1 MKKTYYAKSVLAS
14 GHQPTVKEHLTKV
27 SELARQYGAELSMA
41 DAAELAGWLHD
52 FGKYSELFQQ
62 LLRNESKGINHAACG
77 AALLLQMGRGK
88 TGFTPIVEAIRGH
101 HDGLVSCESAEELK
115 RSYEYDGRLEIDG
128 RQAALAGKSEYRVA
142 YEQLLRDI
150 PEFHLSRDQM
160 LPPLTDGNLFSA
172 NISDMQTTRML
183 FSCLVDADYSVS
195 AEDENEAYLEQSE
208 QGDISPAE
216 ALDNLD
222 HHLAEIQ
229 KQSGADTEL
238 NRLRDAVF
246 AACGA
251 AGKLEPGV
259 FNLTAPTGVGKT
271 LALLHFALHHCAK
284 WGKKRIIVVLP
295 FLSLTEQSAKTYRS
309 ILPQLLEETSQ
320 SDLSDE
326 ERLYASRWRVPFLVT
341 TSVKFFETLFS
352 DRPPACR
359 KLHNIANS
367 VILFDEAQTLPP
379 ELIRATLRAT
389 DELCGR
395 YGCTMVFSTATQ
407 PDYTALT
414 AFSKRRPREILP
426 DYVAYYAKLKRTAV
440 DWRLDEAVSWAALAE
455 ELSEQQSVCA
465 IVNLRKH
472 ARELYCFLRGKCGT
486 EGVFFLTTDLCPAHR
501 SEVIERI
508 RSRLD
513 KKLPCRVVSTQCIE
527 AGVDLDF
534 DAVYRALAPLDSIIQ
549 AAGRCNRNGRL
560 PQGGNVTVFLPEDE
574 RYPGNWYQNCAKTVE
589 RLCCA
594 QPIDIHDPEQI
605 GRYYRAI
612 YNELSCK
619 DKKALV
625 EAILNKD
632 YGETAK
638 SYQIIEQKQTMQVIV
653 RFNGQVKLYDEIREE
668 AKRGG
673 MTPLLMKRAA
683 SITVSC
689 FADNGWNR
697 FAENIPYAGKRKEES
712 QSPFY
717 LLCPQYL
724 GCYQDDMGLQ
734 LPEGEEFD
742 PFL

>member
-1 MKKTYYAKSVLAS
+1 
-14 GHQPTVKEHLTKV
+14 
-27 SELARQYGAELSMA
+27 
-41 DAAELAGWLHD
+41 
-52 FGKYSELFQQ
+52 
-62 LLRNESKGINHAACG
+62 
-77 AALLLQMGRGK
+77 
-88 TGFTPIVEAIRGH
+88 
-101 HDGLVSCESAEELK
+101 
-115 RSYEYDGRLEIDG
+115 
-128 RQAALAGKSEYRVA
+128 
-142 YEQLLRDI
+142 
-150 PEFHLSRDQM
+150 M
-160 LPPLTDGNLFSA
+160 LPRSTDGDLLAA

-216 ALDNLD
+216 ALRELD
-222 HHLAEIQ
+222 RHLAEIQ
-229 KQSGADTEL
+229 SNSGADAEL

-251 AGKLEPGV
+251 AGELEPGV

-271 LALLHFALHHCAK
+271 LALLHFALRHCDA
-284 WGKKRIIVVLP
+284 WGKKRVIVVLP

-309 ILPQLLEETSQ
+309 ILSQLLEDTSQ
-320 SDLSDE
+320 SELSDE
-326 ERLYASRWRVPFLVT
+326 EHLYASRWRVPFLVT

-352 DRPPACR
+352 DRPADCR
-359 KLHNIANS
+359 RLHNIANS

-389 DELCGR
+389 DELCER

-407 PDYTALT
+407 PDYTALK
-414 AFSKRRPREILP
+414 AFGKRRPREILP
-426 DYVAYYAKLKRTAV
+426 DYAAYYAKLKRTRV
-440 DWRLDEAVSWAALAE
+440 DWRLDERVSWEALAE
-455 ELSEQQSVCA
+455 ELSGQRSVCA

-472 ARELYCFLRGKCGT
+472 ARELYRLLRDQCGA

-501 SEVIERI
+501 SEVIKRI

-513 KKLPCRVVSTQCIE
+513 EQLPCRVVSTQCIE

-560 PQGGNVTVFLPEDE
+560 PQGGSVTVFLPEDE

-589 RLCCA
+589 RLCAA

-619 DKKALV
+619 DKRALV
-625 EAILNKD
+625 EAIKDKD

-638 SYQIIEQKQTMQVIV
+638 AYQIIGKKQTMQVIV
-653 RFNGQVKLYDEIREE
+653 RFTGQEKLYDEISEE
-668 AKRGG
+668 AKRSG

-683 SITVSC
+683 PITVS
-689 FADNGWNR
+689 R
-697 FAENIPYAGKRKEES
+697 FEEKELKRFVENIPYAGKRREER

-717 LLCPQYL
+717 LLCRQYL
-724 GCYQDDMGLQ
+724 DCYQDDMGLQ
-734 LPEGEEFD
+734 LPESEKVSFI
-742 PFL
+742 F

>member
-1 MKKTYYAKSVLAS
+1 MQKTYYAKSILS
-14 GHQPTVKEHLTKV
+14 NGRQPTVKEHLTRV
-27 SELARQYGAELSMA
+27 AELAREYGAELSMA
-41 DAAELAGWLHD
+41 DAAELAGRLHD
-52 FGKYSELFQQ
+52 FGKYGELFQK
-62 LLRNESKGINHAACG
+62 LLRDEVRGVNHAACG
-77 AALLLQMGRGK
+77 AALLAQMGRGK
-88 TGFTPIVEAIRGH
+88 KGFIPIVEAIRGH
-101 HDGLVSCESAEELK
+101 HDGLVSCDSAEELK
-115 RSYEYDGRLEIDG
+115 RSYEYTGRLEIDG
-128 RQAALAGKSEYRVA
+128 RQAALAGEKEYRA
-142 YEQLLRDI
+142 AFEQLLRDM
-150 PEFHLSRDQM
+150 PEFCLSRDQM
-160 LPPLTDGNLFSA
+160 LPRSTDGDLLAA

-216 ALDNLD
+216 ALRELD
-222 HHLAEIQ
+222 RHLAEIQ
-229 KQSGADTEL
+229 SNSGADAEL

-251 AGKLEPGV
+251 AGELEPGV

-271 LALLHFALHHCAK
+271 LALLHFALRHCDA
-284 WGKKRIIVVLP
+284 WGKKRVIVVLP

-309 ILPQLLEETSQ
+309 ILSQLLEDTSQ
-320 SDLSDE
+320 SELSDE
-326 ERLYASRWRVPFLVT
+326 EHLYASRWRVPFLVT

-352 DRPPACR
+352 DRPADCR
-359 KLHNIANS
+359 RLHNIANS

-389 DELCGR
+389 DELCER

-407 PDYTALT
+407 PDYTALK
-414 AFSKRRPREILP
+414 AFGKRRPREILP
-426 DYVAYYAKLKRTAV
+426 DYAAYYAKLKRTRV
-440 DWRLDEAVSWAALAE
+440 DWRLDERVSWEALAE
-455 ELSEQQSVCA
+455 ELSGQRSVCA

-472 ARELYCFLRGKCGT
+472 ARELYRLLRNQCGA

-501 SEVIERI
+501 SEVIKRI

-513 KKLPCRVVSTQCIE
+513 EQLPCRVVSTQCIE

-560 PQGGNVTVFLPEDE
+560 PQGGSVTVFLPEDE

-589 RLCCA
+589 RLCAA

-619 DKKALV
+619 DKRALV
-625 EAILNKD
+625 EAIKDKD

-638 SYQIIEQKQTMQVIV
+638 AYQIIGKKQTMQVIV
-653 RFNGQVKLYDEIREE
+653 RFTGQEKLYDEISEE
-668 AKRGG
+668 AKRSG

-683 SITVSC
+683 PITVSR
-689 FADNGWNR
+689 FEEKELNR
-697 FAENIPYAGKRKEES
+697 FVENIPYAGKRREER

-717 LLCPQYL
+717 LLCRQYL
-724 GCYQDDMGLQ
+724 DCYQDDMGLQ
-734 LPEGEEFD
+734 LPESEKVSFI
-742 PFL
+742 F

>member
-1 MKKTYYAKSVLAS
+1 MQITYYAKSILPN

-27 SELARQYGAELSMA
+27 SELVRQYGAELSMS

-52 FGKYSELFQQ
+52 FGKYSERFQQ
-62 LLRNESKGINHAACG
+62 LLRREVEGINHSACG
-77 AALLLQMGRGK
+77 AALLLQIGRGK
-88 TGFTPIVEAIRGH
+88 AGFIPIVEAIRGH
-101 HDGLVSCESAEELK
+101 HDGLVSCDSAEELE
-115 RSYEYDGRLEIDG
+115 RSYDYDGRLEIDG
-128 RQAALAGKSEYRVA
+128 RQVALAGKEEYLAA
-142 YEQLLRDI
+142 YEQFQRDI
-150 PEFHLSRDQM
+150 PNFRVSREQM
-160 LPPLTDGNLFSA
+160 LPLSTDGDLFSA
-172 NISDMQTTRML
+172 NISNMQTARML

-208 QGDISPAE
+208 QGDISPKD
-216 ALDNLD
+216 ALHMLD
-222 HHLAEIQ
+222 RHLAEIRQ
-229 KQSGADTEL
+229 ESDADTEL

-251 AGKLEPGV
+251 AGELEPGV

-271 LALLHFALHHCAK
+271 LALLHFALRHCEA
-284 WGKKRIIVVLP
+284 WGKKRVIVVLP

-309 ILPQLLEETSQ
+309 ILLQLLEDTSQ
-320 SDLSDE
+320 SELSDE

-352 DRPPACR
+352 DRPADCR
-359 KLHNIANS
+359 RLHNIANS

-379 ELIRATLRAT
+379 ELIRATLRTT

-407 PDYTALT
+407 PDYTALK

-426 DYVAYYAKLKRTAV
+426 DHAAYYAKLKRTAV
-440 DWRLDEAVSWAALAE
+440 DWRLDEAVSWEALAGE
-455 ELSEQQSVCA
+455 ISEQQSVCA

-472 ARELYCFLRGKCGT
+472 ARELYRLLRDKCGT
-486 EGVFFLTTDLCPAHR
+486 ESVFFLTTDLCPAHR

-508 RSRLD
+508 RSSLD
-513 KKLPCRVVSTQCIE
+513 DRLPCRVVSTQCIE

-560 PQGGNVTVFLPEDE
+560 PQGGRVVVFLPEDE
-574 RYPGNWYQNCAKTVE
+574 KYPGVWYHNCAETVK
-589 RLCCA
+589 RLA
-594 QPIDIHDPEQI
+594 YEAPIDIHDPEQI
-605 GRYYRAI
+605 GRYYREI
-612 YNELSCK
+612 YSGHFCK
-619 DKKALV
+619 DKRALV
-625 EAILNKD
+625 EAIKSKD
-632 YGETAK
+632 YKSTAAA
-638 SYQIIEQKQTMQVIV
+638 YQIIEKKQTAQVIV
-653 RFNGQVKLYDEIREE
+653 RFMGQQNLYYEIIKE
-668 AKRGG
+668 AKQYG

-683 SITVSC
+683 PITVSC
-689 FADNGWNR
+689 FEGKGLDS
-697 FAENIPYAGKRKEES
+697 FVENIPYARKRKEEGK
-712 QSPFY
+712 SPFY
-717 LLCPQYL
+717 LLRPQHE

-734 LPEGEEFD
+734 LPESEEFD